1 MIRLFHKYLSLVISI
16 QLLLWTIS
24 GIYFAF
30 NKIELV
36 RGEQYLIEQKVSK
49 LNLKEVESSFSG
61 KNVNFVRRLDEWII
75 KVETDSGFSYT
86 DLQGQ
91 NLDELNAEEVR
102 EVVRQ
107 STNLIPLMAQR
118 IDKPEIRAEFRG
130 RNLPI
135 FKVATSTTDNINVY
149 VDAFTGEVTAIR
161 SDSWRIWD
169 FLWGAHIIDYSER
182 ENINNFLIKI
192 LSILALISSLSG
204 IVLFFKTFKFSMKN
218 QKGFNNF

>member
-36 RGEQYLIEQKVSK
+36 RGEQYLIEQNPSK
-49 LNLKEVESSFSG
+49 LNLKEVESSFSA
-61 KNVNFVRRLDEWII
+61 KDVNFVRRLDEWII
-75 KVETDSGFSYT
+75 KVEMDSGFSYT

-91 NLDELNAEEVR
+91 NLDELNAEEVK

-118 IDKPEIRAEFRG
+118 INKLEIRAEFRG

-192 LSILALISSLSG
+192 LSILALMSSLSG
-204 IVLFFKTFKFSMKN
+204 IVLFFKTFKFK
-218 QKGFNNF
+218 K

>member
-16 QLLLWTIS
+16 QLLLWTVS

-91 NLDELNAEEVR
+91 NLDELNEEEVR

-107 STNLIPLMAQR
+107 STKLIPLMVQR

-204 IVLFFKTFKFSMKN
+204 IVLFFKTFKFK
-218 QKGFNNF
+218 K

>member
-61 KNVNFVRRLDEWII
+61 KNVNFIRRLDEWII

-204 IVLFFKTFKFSMKN
+204 IVLFFKTFKFK
-218 QKGFNNF
+218 K

>member
-61 KNVNFVRRLDEWII
+61 KNVNFIRRLDEWII
-75 KVETDSGFSYT
+75 KVETDSGYSYT

-204 IVLFFKTFKFSMKN
+204 IVLFFKTLKFKK
-218 QKGFNNF
+218 

>member
-16 QLLLWTIS
+16 QLLLWTVS

-118 IDKPEIRAEFRG
+118 IDKQEIRAEFRG

-204 IVLFFKTFKFSMKN
+204 IVLFFKTFKFK
-218 QKGFNNF
+218 K

>member
-49 LNLKEVESSFSG
+49 LNLKEVESSFSA

-91 NLDELNAEEVR
+91 NLDELNAEEVK

-204 IVLFFKTFKFSMKN
+204 IVLFFKTFKFK
-218 QKGFNNF
+218 K

>member
-204 IVLFFKTFKFSMKN
+204 IVLFFKTFKFK
-218 QKGFNNF
+218 K

>member
-16 QLLLWTIS
+16 QLLLWTVS

-61 KNVNFVRRLDEWII
+61 KNVNFIRRLDEWII

-192 LSILALISSLSG
+192 LSILALLSSLSG
-204 IVLFFKTFKFSMKN
+204 IVLFFKTFKFK
-218 QKGFNNF
+218 K

>member
-36 RGEQYLIEQKVSK
+36 RGEQYLIEQNVSK
-49 LNLKEVESSFSG
+49 LNLKEVESSFSA
-61 KNVNFVRRLDEWII
+61 KDVNFVRRLDEWII

-91 NLDELNAEEVR
+91 NLDELNAEEVK

-204 IVLFFKTFKFSMKN
+204 IVLFFKTFKFK
-218 QKGFNNF
+218 K

>member
-16 QLLLWTIS
+16 QLLLWTVS

-91 NLDELNAEEVR
+91 NLDELNAEEVK

-204 IVLFFKTFKFSMKN
+204 IVLFFKTFKFK
-218 QKGFNNF
+218 K

>member
-36 RGEQYLIEQKVSK
+36 RGEQYLIEQNSSK
-49 LNLKEVESSFSG
+49 LNLKEVESSFSA

-91 NLDELNAEEVR
+91 SLDELNEEEVR

-107 STNLIPLMAQR
+107 RTSLTPLMAQR

-135 FKVATSTTDNINVY
+135 FKVATSTTDSINVY

-182 ENINNFLIKI
+182 ENINNFLIKV

-204 IVLFFKTFKFSMKN
+204 IVLFFKTFKLK
-218 QKGFNNF
+218 K

>member
-16 QLLLWTIS
+16 QLLLWTVS

-36 RGEQYLIEQKVSK
+36 RGEQYLIEQNVSK
-49 LNLKEVESSFSG
+49 LNLKEVESSFSA
-61 KNVNFVRRLDEWII
+61 KDVNFVRRLDEWII

-204 IVLFFKTFKFSMKN
+204 IVLFFKTFKFK
-218 QKGFNNF
+218 K

>member
-61 KNVNFVRRLDEWII
+61 KNVNFIRRLDEWII
-75 KVETDSGFSYT
+75 KVGTDSGFSYT

-135 FKVATSTTDNINVY
+135 FKVTTSTTDNINVY

-169 FLWGAHIIDYSER
+169 FLWGAHIIDYSE
-182 ENINNFLIKI
+182 
-192 LSILALISSLSG
+192 
-204 IVLFFKTFKFSMKN
+204 
-218 QKGFNNF
+218 

>member
-16 QLLLWTIS
+16 QLLLWTVS

-36 RGEQYLIEQKVSK
+36 RGEQYLIEHKVSK
-49 LNLKEVESSFSG
+49 LDLKEVESSFSG

-204 IVLFFKTFKFSMKN
+204 IVLFFKTFKFK
-218 QKGFNNF
+218 K

>member
-16 QLLLWTIS
+16 QLLLWTVS

-36 RGEQYLIEQKVSK
+36 RGEQYLIEHKVSK
-49 LNLKEVESSFSG
+49 LDLKEVESSFSG

-75 KVETDSGFSYT
+75 KVETDSGFSYI

-91 NLDELNAEEVR
+91 NLDELNEEEVR

-107 STNLIPLMAQR
+107 STKLIPLMVQR

-204 IVLFFKTFKFSMKN
+204 IVLFFKTFKFK
-218 QKGFNNF
+218 K

>member
-118 IDKPEIRAEFRG
+118 IDKQEIRAEFRG

-192 LSILALISSLSG
+192 LSILALLSSLSG
-204 IVLFFKTFKFSMKN
+204 IVLFFKTFKFK
-218 QKGFNNF
+218 K

>member
-16 QLLLWTIS
+16 QLLLWTVS

-204 IVLFFKTFKFSMKN
+204 IVLFFKTFKLK
-218 QKGFNNF
+218 K

>member
-16 QLLLWTIS
+16 QLLLWTVS

-107 STNLIPLMAQR
+107 STSLIPLMAQR

-135 FKVATSTTDNINVY
+135 FKVTTSTTDNINVY

-204 IVLFFKTFKFSMKN
+204 IVLFFKTLKFKK
-218 QKGFNNF
+218 

>member
-36 RGEQYLIEQKVSK
+36 RGEQYLIEQNVSK
-49 LNLKEVESSFSG
+49 LNLKEVESSFSA
-61 KNVNFVRRLDEWII
+61 KNVSFVRRLDEWII

-204 IVLFFKTFKFSMKN
+204 IVLFFKTFKFK
-218 QKGFNNF
+218 K

>member
-16 QLLLWTIS
+16 QLLLWTVS

-91 NLDELNAEEVR
+91 NLEELKEEEVK

-107 STNLIPLMAQR
+107 RTNLIPLMVQR

-204 IVLFFKTFKFSMKN
+204 IVLFFKTFKFK
-218 QKGFNNF
+218 K

>member
-16 QLLLWTIS
+16 QLLLWTVS

-91 NLDELNAEEVR
+91 NLDELNEEEVR

-107 STNLIPLMAQR
+107 STKLIPLMVQR

-135 FKVATSTTDNINVY
+135 FKVTTSTTDNINVY

-192 LSILALISSLSG
+192 LSILALLSSLSG
-204 IVLFFKTFKFSMKN
+204 IVLFFKTFKFK
-218 QKGFNNF
+218 K

>member
-36 RGEQYLIEQKVSK
+36 RGEQYLIEQNPSK
-49 LNLKEVESSFSG
+49 LNLKEVESSFSA
-61 KNVNFVRRLDEWII
+61 KDVNFVRRLDEWII

-91 NLDELNAEEVR
+91 NLDELNAEEVK

-135 FKVATSTTDNINVY
+135 FKVTTSTTDNINVY

-204 IVLFFKTFKFSMKN
+204 IVLFFKTFKFK
-218 QKGFNNF
+218 K

>member
-16 QLLLWTIS
+16 QLLLWTVS

-49 LNLKEVESSFSG
+49 LDLKEVESSFSG

-91 NLDELNAEEVR
+91 NLDELNEEEVR

-107 STNLIPLMAQR
+107 STKLIPLMVQR

-204 IVLFFKTFKFSMKN
+204 IVLFFKTFKFKKYN
-218 QKGFNNF
+218 Q

>member
-61 KNVNFVRRLDEWII
+61 KNVNFIRRLDEWII
-75 KVETDSGFSYT
+75 KVETDSGYSYT

-204 IVLFFKTFKFSMKN
+204 IVLFFKTFKFK
-218 QKGFNNF
+218 K

>member
-16 QLLLWTIS
+16 QLLLWTVS

-36 RGEQYLIEQKVSK
+36 RGEQYLIEHKVSK
-49 LNLKEVESSFSG
+49 LDLKEVESSFSG

-91 NLDELNAEEVR
+91 NLDELNEEEVR

-107 STNLIPLMAQR
+107 STKLIPLMVQR

-192 LSILALISSLSG
+192 LSILALLSSLSG
-204 IVLFFKTFKFSMKN
+204 IVLFFKTFKFK
-218 QKGFNNF
+218 K

>member
-1 MIRLFHKYLSLVISI
+1 MIRLFHKYLSLVISS

-36 RGEQYLIEQKVSK
+36 RGEQYLIEQNSSK
-49 LNLKEVESSFSG
+49 LNLKEVESSFSA

-75 KVETDSGFSYT
+75 KVEMDSGFSYT

-91 NLDELNAEEVR
+91 NLDELNAEEVK

-107 STNLIPLMAQR
+107 STNLTPLMAQR

-192 LSILALISSLSG
+192 LSILALMSSLSG
-204 IVLFFKTFKFSMKN
+204 IVLFFKTFKFK
-218 QKGFNNF
+218 K

>member
-16 QLLLWTIS
+16 QLLLWTVS

-36 RGEQYLIEQKVSK
+36 RGEQYLIEHKVSK
-49 LNLKEVESSFSG
+49 LDLKEVESSFSG

-91 NLDELNAEEVR
+91 NLDELNEEEVR

-107 STNLIPLMAQR
+107 STKLIPLMVQR

-204 IVLFFKTFKFSMKN
+204 IVLFLSLIHI
-218 QKGFNNF
+218 

>member
-107 STNLIPLMAQR
+107 STNLKPLMVQR

-204 IVLFFKTFKFSMKN
+204 IVLFFKTFKFK
-218 QKGFNNF
+218 K

>member
-36 RGEQYLIEQKVSK
+36 RGEQYLIEQNPSK
-49 LNLKEVESSFSG
+49 LNLKEVESSFSA

-75 KVETDSGFSYT
+75 KVEMDSGFSYT

-91 NLDELNAEEVR
+91 NLDELNAEEVK

-107 STNLIPLMAQR
+107 STNLTPLMAQR
-118 IDKPEIRAEFRG
+118 IEKPEIRAEFRG

-135 FKVATSTTDNINVY
+135 FKVTTSTTDNINVY

-192 LSILALISSLSG
+192 LSILALMSSLSG
-204 IVLFFKTFKFSMKN
+204 IVLFFKTFKFK
-218 QKGFNNF
+218 K

>member
-36 RGEQYLIEQKVSK
+36 RGEQYLIEQNVSK
-49 LNLKEVESSFSG
+49 LNLKEVESSFSA

-75 KVETDSGFSYT
+75 KVEMDSGFSYT

-91 NLDELNAEEVR
+91 NLDELNAEEVK

-107 STNLIPLMAQR
+107 STNLTPLMAQR

-192 LSILALISSLSG
+192 LSILALMSSLSG
-204 IVLFFKTFKFSMKN
+204 IVLFFKTFKFK
-218 QKGFNNF
+218 K

>member
-36 RGEQYLIEQKVSK
+36 RGEQYLIEHKVSK
-49 LNLKEVESSFSG
+49 LDLKEVESSFSG

-91 NLDELNAEEVR
+91 NLDELNEEEVR

-204 IVLFFKTFKFSMKN
+204 IVLFFKTFKFK
-218 QKGFNNF
+218 K

>member
-36 RGEQYLIEQKVSK
+36 RGEQYLIEQNPSK
-49 LNLKEVESSFSG
+49 LNLKEVESSFSA

-91 NLDELNAEEVR
+91 NLDELNAEEVK

-135 FKVATSTTDNINVY
+135 FKVTTSTTDNINVY

-204 IVLFFKTFKFSMKN
+204 IVLFFKTFKFK
-218 QKGFNNF
+218 K

>member
-91 NLDELNAEEVR
+91 NLDELNSEEVR
-102 EVVRQ
+102 EVVRL
-107 STNLIPLMAQR
+107 STNLTPLMAQR

-204 IVLFFKTFKFSMKN
+204 IVLFFKTFKFK
-218 QKGFNNF
+218 K

>member
-36 RGEQYLIEQKVSK
+36 RGEQYLIEQNSSK
-49 LNLKEVESSFSG
+49 LNLKEVESSFSA

-91 NLDELNAEEVR
+91 NLDELNAEEVK

-192 LSILALISSLSG
+192 LSILALMSSLSG
-204 IVLFFKTFKFSMKN
+204 IVLFFKTFKFK
-218 QKGFNNF
+218 K

>member
-107 STNLIPLMAQR
+107 STNLKPLMVQR

-192 LSILALISSLSG
+192 LSILALLSSLSG
-204 IVLFFKTFKFSMKN
+204 IVLFFKTFKFK
-218 QKGFNNF
+218 K

>member
-61 KNVNFVRRLDEWII
+61 KNVNFIRRLDEWII

-118 IDKPEIRAEFRG
+118 IDKQEIRAEFRG

-192 LSILALISSLSG
+192 LSILALLSSLSG
-204 IVLFFKTFKFSMKN
+204 IVLFFKTFKFK
-218 QKGFNNF
+218 K

>member
-36 RGEQYLIEQKVSK
+36 RGEQYLIEQNVSK
-49 LNLKEVESSFSG
+49 LNLKEVESSFSA
-61 KNVNFVRRLDEWII
+61 KDVNFVRRLDEWII
-75 KVETDSGFSYT
+75 KVETDSGFNYT

-91 NLDELNAEEVR
+91 NLDELNEEEVK

-107 STNLIPLMAQR
+107 RTNLIPLMAQR
-118 IDKPEIRAEFRG
+118 INKLEIRAEFRG

-135 FKVATSTTDNINVY
+135 FKVTTSTTDNINVY

-204 IVLFFKTFKFSMKN
+204 IVLFFKTFKFK
-218 QKGFNNF
+218 K

>member
-16 QLLLWTIS
+16 QLLLWTVS

-36 RGEQYLIEQKVSK
+36 RGEQYLIEHKVSK
-49 LNLKEVESSFSG
+49 LDLKEVESSFSG

-91 NLDELNAEEVR
+91 NLDELNEEEVR

-107 STNLIPLMAQR
+107 STKLIPLMVQR

-135 FKVATSTTDNINVY
+135 FKVTTSTKDNINVY

-204 IVLFFKTFKFSMKN
+204 IVLFFKTFKFK
-218 QKGFNNF
+218 K